1 MAGGSPPLSTSRHS
15 RPVGRGCLFRSA
27 SGALLCQPWESESIN
42 ISLEYGNQSTVAP
55 WSVFIFLFLSF
66 YYYYFHFVVSGRRR
80 PFPGVAVRFSAPL
93 GTTAGQLSARL
104 ITRNNGRRAGME
116 WNKKVDRIHR
126 RRRKKKII
134 HLDLGG
140 YWTPIIDRRTVYDH
154 HIRST
159 GPFTSLPVGSLS
171 PIQPLQ
177 YHTFSAIT
185 CASHHMFLFC
195 FSLSHFLSISF
206 LFSFLFFFY
215 SFVYLFSL
223 LFCSFVVYGILSTER
238 DIGLGRSSTA
248 TGVRWTATGDRRP
261 SSVVGGGGS
270 YSNKSAWSWWLLNL

>member
-1 MAGGSPPLSTSRHS
+1 MERGRSRHTVVSINEAFQTNELRGHGQPTYSCWFIQEGRVTMVTAKKKTPSVAGGSPPLSTSRHS

-116 WNKKVDRIHR
+116 
-126 RRRKKKII
+126 
-134 HLDLGG
+134 
-140 YWTPIIDRRTVYDH
+140 
-154 HIRST
+154 
-159 GPFTSLPVGSLS
+159 
-171 PIQPLQ
+171 
-177 YHTFSAIT
+177 
-185 CASHHMFLFC
+185 
-195 FSLSHFLSISF
+195 
-206 LFSFLFFFY
+206 
-215 SFVYLFSL
+215 
-223 LFCSFVVYGILSTER
+223 
-238 DIGLGRSSTA
+238 
-248 TGVRWTATGDRRP
+248 
-261 SSVVGGGGS
+261 
-270 YSNKSAWSWWLLNL
+270 